1 MCFSQQTCVCHD
13 KTCLLSWQKY
23 AWSYKTSVVTKL
35 CLSWQMFYHDRYL
48 SQQTHVSCDKSFVST
63 SILLLRQKTCFV
75 MTNPCLSW
83 QKCACQNKTFV
94 ATKLCLSQQIFVV
107 TNILLWQKYFVMTN
121 SFSQQNFC
129 HNKHNFVTTKDV
141 FCRNKHLFVVTKLLS
156 WQKWYLWQLLLI
168 LVSRCGLSQRCSF
181 MRCSA
186 VLLLL
191 CPAFLD
197 NLEIKKGVMFVDGKS
212 LIKQVFNE
220 ALLIGDFH
228 WV

>member
-35 CLSWQMFYHDRYL
+35 CLSWQKFYRDRYL
-48 SQQTHVSCDKSFVST
+48 SQQTHVSCDKSFFST

-75 MTNPCLSW
+75 MTNPCLLW
-83 QKCACQNKTFV
+83 QKYACGASNW
-94 ATKLCLSQQIFVV
+94 CDPIFVV
-107 TNILLWQKYFVMTN
+107 TIIFFRDKHN
-121 SFSQQNFC
+121 FSQENFC
-129 HNKHNFVTTKDV
+129 HNKHTLVTKDV
-141 FCRNKHLFVVTKLLS
+141 FCHDKHMFVMTKLLS
-156 WQKWYLWQLLLI
+156 WQKWYLWQLPPICL
-168 LVSRCGLSQRCSF
+168 SGCGHSQRCSF
-181 MRCSA
+181 MRCCT

-197 NLEIKKGVMFVDGKS
+197 SLEIKKGMMFVDGKS
-212 LIKQVFNE
+212 LIKWVFNE
-220 ALLIGDFH
+220 TFLIRDFH